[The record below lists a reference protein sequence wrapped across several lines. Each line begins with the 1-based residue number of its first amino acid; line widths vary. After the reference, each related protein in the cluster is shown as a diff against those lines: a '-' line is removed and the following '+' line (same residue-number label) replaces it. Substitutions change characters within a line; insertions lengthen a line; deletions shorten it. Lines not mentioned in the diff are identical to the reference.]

1 MKITSKMSSTEPT
14 QLPLSIE
21 TKRKR
26 NARSQF
32 GALCYRVT
40 DGKIQIL
47 LISSRRTK
55 RWILPKGWPENGM
68 TPGESAA
75 NEAME
80 EAGVT
85 GMLNERPL
93 GVYCYEKNVANG
105 ENYPCIVT
113 IYALKVKKTWADYPE
128 KSERRRKWFGRKG
141 AAKRVFEPE
150 LALLIKSFD
159 PLQGE

>member
-1 MKITSKMSSTEPT
+1 MSSAKLI

-21 TKRKR
+21 KKQKR

-32 GALCYRVT
+32 GALCYRIT
-40 DGKIQIL
+40 DGKIRVL
-47 LISSRRTK
+47 LITSRRTK

-85 GMLNERPL
+85 GKLNERPL
-93 GVYCYEKNVANG
+93 GVYYYNKKVDDG

-113 IYALKVKKTWADYPE
+113 IYALKVKNTWTDYQE
-128 KSERRRKWFGRKG
+128 KSERRRKWFSRKG
-141 AAKRVFEPE
+141 AAKRVLEPD

-159 PLQGE
+159 PLQGR

>member
-1 MKITSKMSSTEPT
+1 MSIKKAV
-14 QLPLSIE
+14 QLPLSID
-21 TKRKR
+21 TKQKR

-32 GALCYRVT
+32 GALCYRIT
-40 DGKIQIL
+40 DEKIQVL
-47 LISSRRTK
+47 LITSRRTQ

-85 GMLNERPL
+85 GKINERPL
-93 GVYCYEKNVANG
+93 GVYYYEKTVENG

-113 IYALKVKKTWADYPE
+113 IYALKVKKKWVDYQE
-128 KSERRRKWFGRKG
+128 KSERRRKWFSQKG
-141 AAKRVFEPE
+141 AAKRVLEPD
-150 LALLIKSFD
+150 LALLIKSFN

>member
-1 MKITSKMSSTEPT
+1 MSSTEPT
-14 QLPLSIE
+14 QLQLSIE
-21 TKRKR
+21 TKQKR
-26 NARSQF
+26 HTRSQF

-85 GMLNERPL
+85 GKLNDRPL
-93 GVYCYEKNVANG
+93 GVYCYEKKVDNG
-105 ENYPCIVT
+105 KNYPCVVT
-113 IYALKVKKTWADYPE
+113 IYALKVKKTLVDYPE
-128 KSERRRKWFGRKG
+128 KSERHRKWFGRKD
-141 AAKRVFEPE
+141 AAKRVLEPD

-159 PLQGE
+159 PLQGG

>member
-1 MKITSKMSSTEPT
+1 MSITKLV
-14 QLPLSIE
+14 QLPLSID
-21 TKRKR
+21 TKQKR

-32 GALCYRVT
+32 GALCYRIT
-40 DGKIQIL
+40 DEKIQVL
-47 LISSRRTK
+47 LITSRRTQ

-85 GMLNERPL
+85 GKINERPL
-93 GVYCYEKNVANG
+93 GVYYYEKTVENG

-113 IYALKVKKTWADYPE
+113 IYALKVKKKWVDYQE
-128 KSERRRKWFGRKG
+128 KSERRRKWFSQKG
-141 AAKRVFEPE
+141 AAKRVLEPD
-150 LALLIKSFD
+150 LALLIKSFN

>member
-1 MKITSKMSSTEPT
+1 MSSTKLT

-21 TKRKR
+21 TKQKR
-26 NARSQF
+26 HARSQF
-32 GALCYRVT
+32 GALCYRVN
-40 DGKIQIL
+40 DGKIQVL

-85 GMLNERPL
+85 GTLNERPI
-93 GVYCYEKNVANG
+93 GVYCYEKNVVNG

-113 IYALKVKKTWADYPE
+113 IYALKVNKTWADYPE
-128 KSERRRKWFGRKG
+128 KYERRRKWFGHKG
-141 AAKRVFEPE
+141 AAKRVLEPD

-159 PLQGE
+159 PSQGG

>member
-1 MKITSKMSSTEPT
+1 MSIIKPV
-14 QLPLSIE
+14 QLPLSID
-21 TKRKR
+21 TKQKR

-32 GALCYRVT
+32 GALCYRIT
-40 DGKIQIL
+40 DGKIQVL
-47 LISSRRTK
+47 LITSRRTQ

-85 GMLNERPL
+85 GKINERPL
-93 GVYCYEKNVANG
+93 GVYYYEKTLKNG

-113 IYALKVKKTWADYPE
+113 IYALKVKKKWVDYQE
-128 KSERRRKWFGRKG
+128 KSERRRKWFSQKG
-141 AAKRVFEPE
+141 AAKRVLEPG
-150 LALLIKSFD
+150 LALLIKSFN
-159 PLQGE
+159 PLQGG